1 MFIVRQLKREHQS
14 MPRDL
19 CINSQVVLQRD
30 DLEGGP
36 PLHRETVGYISLLF
50 FMEFVAD
57 TSLTSFL
64 EEYVSSTQDQIQY
77 DTYHEFHL
85 GVKRVIEA
93 NKQI

>member
-1 MFIVRQLKREHQS
+1 ML
-14 MPRDL
+14 RDL
-19 CINSQVVLQRD
+19 CINSQVVLQGD

-36 PLHRETVGYISLLF
+36 PLHRETVGYFSLLF

-85 GVKRVIEA
+85 GVKRVTEA